1 MWWRVEVVG
10 EPHGAELTG
19 EGGSRRSREA
29 EQSAARS
36 VQLHACTGTS
46 LHTCTQV
53 RVYSVHSPLMRFF
66 LLFSLFILK
75 YECLFLNQSLS
86 ACSESVLLSEK
97 STQAHSASVICF
109 TLFSIQENEL
119 QLRLSGGSLSG
130 WSHVEV
136 KNVSPSFILPL
147 SLPSFPLCHSFRN
160 LNVTSLRASIS
171 TSHIRRNNQR
181 NPADVVFRLKTF
193 PGCADWG
200 FLSVQLL
207 RDKAEEQLLRI
218 QKPEIKHVCRSFRAE
233 CADSALLLLE
243 CLHFFWFL
251 LLLLLR
257 FDSLWRLFALSLQRQ
272 FVQTDRQT
280 DWLSVGRLSAAPG
293 FCVKVWSELQTDTT
307 TPPPPPP
314 SRHLIPEQLPSSLSP
329 LPVVWFSFSLFSE
342 AEIWSKRKTLEKN
355 SSRIF

>member
-1 MWWRVEVVG
+1 MVG

-119 QLRLSGGSLSG
+119 QLRLWWFTLWLKPCGGQKCL
-130 WSHVEV
+130 
-136 KNVSPSFILPL
+136 
-147 SLPSFPLCHSFRN
+147 
-160 LNVTSLRASIS
+160 T
-171 TSHIRRNNQR
+171 
-181 NPADVVFRLKTF
+181 
-193 PGCADWG
+193 
-200 FLSVQLL
+200 LL
-207 RDKAEEQLLRI
+207 
-218 QKPEIKHVCRSFRAE
+218 H
-233 CADSALLLLE
+233 
-243 CLHFFWFL
+243 
-251 LLLLLR
+251 
-257 FDSLWRLFALSLQRQ
+257 
-272 FVQTDRQT
+272 
-280 DWLSVGRLSAAPG
+280 
-293 FCVKVWSELQTDTT
+293 
-307 TPPPPPP
+307 PPPLAP
-314 SRHLIPEQLPSSLSP
+314 IFSSLS
-329 LPVVWFSFSLFSE
+329 LFQE
-342 AEIWSKRKTLEKN
+342 SKRYQSPCLHLHVTYPQKQSEE
-355 SSRIF
+355 SG

>member
-66 LLFSLFILK
+66 LLLCLFILK

-171 TSHIRRNNQR
+171 TSRIRRNNQR

-218 QKPEIKHVCRSFRAE
+218 QKPEIK
-233 CADSALLLLE
+233 
-243 CLHFFWFL
+243 
-251 LLLLLR
+251 
-257 FDSLWRLFALSLQRQ
+257 RL
-272 FVQTDRQT
+272 
-280 DWLSVGRLSAAPG
+280 
-293 FCVKVWSELQTDTT
+293 
-307 TPPPPPP
+307 
-314 SRHLIPEQLPSSLSP
+314 
-329 LPVVWFSFSLFSE
+329 
-342 AEIWSKRKTLEKN
+342 
-355 SSRIF
+355 